1 MADRSKVI
9 PKRHDVELELLDYIS
24 EAIKERMPTKY
35 LSELTLA
42 YRYLEGGTQPG
53 SVVVES

>member
-1 MADRSKVI
+1 MADRTQVLS
-9 PKRHDVELELLDYIS
+9 KRHDVELELLVYIS
-24 EAIKERMPTKY
+24 EAIAEKMPTKY

-42 YRYLEGGTQPG
+42 YRYLEGGAQPG